1 MVARPV
7 RVTLEA
13 AGGETTSADGV
24 LREFSL
30 LDRTRRALITLGVGL
45 LCVAVLIPIPII
57 HLLGIPLALI
67 ASVVISI
74 RQFSSTARLDPLRMP
89 CPKCGA
95 TNRIGGGLGL
105 RHPMQPVERMCED
118 CRRHLQLSI
127 TER

>member
-24 LREFSL
+24 LREFSVM
-30 LDRTRRALITLGVGL
+30 DRTRRALITLGAGL

-74 RQFSSTARLDPLRMP
+74 RQFSSTARLDPVRLP
-89 CPKCGA
+89 CPKCAGI
-95 TNRIGGGLGL
+95 NRIGGGLGL
-105 RHPMQPVERMCED
+105 RHPKQPVERMCDD
-118 CRRHLQLSI
+118 CRRHLQLRM
-127 TER
+127 TDL